1 MLVAVAVAELAM
13 VFATVISRVGILV
26 LPMVSATVG
35 ILVLL
40 MVLATVALTIEVITL
55 LMVLATVTLTVLVV
69 ATECPGLLVERFN
82 GLDDLAAIGIVESLT
97 FE

>member
-40 MVLATVALTIEVITL
+40 MVLATVALG
-55 LMVLATVTLTVLVV
+55 LVV
-69 ATECPGLLVERFN
+69 STECPGLLVERFN
-82 GLDDLAAIGIVESLT
+82 CLDDLAAIGLVESLT

>member
-1 MLVAVAVAELAM
+1 MLAAVAVAELAM
-13 VFATVISRVGILV
+13 V
-26 LPMVSATVG
+26 SATVE

-40 MVLATVALTIEVITL
+40 MVLATVALTVEATAL

-69 ATECPGLLVERFN
+69 ATECPGFLIEHFDS
-82 GLDDLAAIGIVESLT
+82 LDDVAAIGIVESLT